1 MAHEILVIDDDKLTR
16 WSLTRM
22 LARFGYG
29 VREAASATEGLA
41 QAEESLPDL
50 VLLDLRLLDGGGD
63 RVLRS
68 LRASRPDLPV
78 VMMSADATPETVR
91 YLRRLGACGFLA
103 KPCAAGLLQ
112 ALVAFL
118 LRYPSPSGART
129 PACRSEEA
137 T

>member
-16 WSLTRM
+16 WSLARM
-22 LARFGYG
+22 LGRFGYS
-29 VREAASATEGLA
+29 VREAASATEGIA
-41 QAEESLPDL
+41 EAEEFSPDL

-68 LRASRPDLPV
+68 LRASHPSLPV
-78 VMMSADATPETVR
+78 VMMSADATPETVK

-112 ALVAFL
+112 TLIALL
-118 LRYPSPSGART
+118 LRYPGPFGSRT
-129 PACRSEEA
+129 TSCSSEEA
-137 T
+137 A